1 MPLLSQI
8 LKRENISIEK
18 WREVRRESACVFVER
33 SRTVRI
39 SIRMGWEHMVSE
51 GNGEIFV
58 FRARTGPLCS
68 SECSKIHL
76 YGHRE
81 KVETVIGRFLLVS
94 LMCVSTKV
102 MDPMNHVSVGI
113 VFASKTR

>member
-1 MPLLSQI
+1 M
-8 LKRENISIEK
+8 
-18 WREVRRESACVFVER
+18 FVER

-51 GNGEIFV
+51 TNVERFV
-58 FRARTGPLCS
+58 FRDRAGPLCS

-81 KVETVIGRFLLVS
+81 KTETSIGTVS
-94 LMCVSTKV
+94 SRVFDVSVTKV
-102 MDPMNHVSVGI
+102 MDPMNHVCVGI
-113 VFASKTR
+113 VFAYKTS